1 MERGEW
7 ENDPEYPNG
16 PLPAHERQW
25 RHPSEIGA
33 TQWAASEPPL
43 VVGRG
48 LSIATGTVGV
58 ALAVGLLWLMIPH
71 HSRSGVIA
79 EASVTSLRLTTAT
92 DGDGDTGGFLA
103 PGTTAH
109 DRDSV
114 PHTAVVANTVATN
127 TAVTNTAVAITASTI
142 SSRTSTPMPTLLI
155 SKGPVAASNPATAL
169 ALTPGHFVVT
179 TARAVRGRSGLEVL
193 LPTGE
198 TVVGAVVMVDEA
210 DGTAVL
216 SVPSEID
223 ASVVQLSPDTSQATG
238 IVMTSPA
245 PLRVNVV
252 TDASGVHL
260 MYDRDTEPGEGSLV
274 LDSQGRLLGMCTMST
289 KGASL
294 VSVDTMLKALDQAEA
309 IDAPAWLGIQPD
321 TTDKGEVGVSAVM
334 AEGPAAA
341 AGLHPGDVI
350 RSIDGVPI
358 ASLDDLGT
366 TIAAHNAGQSVT
378 LAVGRKGAST
388 PLTIIIT
395 LSKRPDS
402 M

>member
-7 ENDPEYPNG
+7 ESDPEYPSG

-58 ALAVGLLWLMIPH
+58 ALAVGLLWLMVPH
-71 HSRSGVIA
+71 HSRSGVTA
-79 EASVTSLRLTTAT
+79 EASVTSLRQSTAT
-92 DGDGDTGGFLA
+92 DDDNGGFLVS
-103 PGTTAH
+103 GTAA
-109 DRDSV
+109 RNPDSV
-114 PHTAVVANTVATN
+114 PS
-127 TAVTNTAVAITASTI
+127 NTAVATSVADVTAST
-142 SSRTSTPMPTLLI
+142 SPTPASTPLPTLLI
-155 SKGPVAASNPATAL
+155 SKGPVASANPATAL

-179 TARAVRGRSGLEVL
+179 TARAVRGRQGLEVL

-198 TVVGAVVMVDEA
+198 SVVGAVVMVDEA
-210 DGTAVL
+210 AGIAVL

-223 ASVVQLSPDTSQATG
+223 ASVVQLSPETSQVTG

-245 PLRVNVV
+245 PLRVSVV
-252 TDASGVHL
+252 SDASGVHL
-260 MYDRDTEPGEGSLV
+260 MYDRDTEPGEGSPV
-274 LDSQGRLLGMCTMST
+274 LDQQGRLLGMCTMNAQ
-289 KGASL
+289 GASL

-309 IDAPAWLGIQPD
+309 LDAPAWLGIQPD
-321 TTDKGEVGVSAVM
+321 AAATGEVSVSAVM
-334 AEGPAAA
+334 AEGPAAV
-341 AGLHPGDVI
+341 AGIHPGDVI
-350 RSIDGVPI
+350 RAINGIPI
-358 ASLDDLGT
+358 SSLDELGQI
-366 TIAAHNAGQSVT
+366 IAEHTAGQSVT
-378 LAVGRKGAST
+378 ITVARRGSST
-388 PLTIIIT
+388 TTSITIT

>member
-7 ENDPEYPNG
+7 EDDPEYPSG

-58 ALAVGLLWLMIPH
+58 ALAVGLLWLMVPH
-71 HSRSGVIA
+71 HSRSGVTA
-79 EASVTSLRLTTAT
+79 EASVTSLRSSTAT
-92 DGDGDTGGFLA
+92 DDENDNGGFLA
-103 PGTTAH
+103 SGTGARNPG
-109 DRDSV
+109 SV
-114 PHTAVVANTVATN
+114 PRQTE
-127 TAVTNTAVAITASTI
+127 VTNAVAATTIPALSTPM
-142 SSRTSTPMPTLLI
+142 STPMPTLLI
-155 SKGPVAASNPATAL
+155 SKGSASSASPATAL

-179 TARAVRGRSGLEVL
+179 TARAVRGRQGFEVL
-193 LPTGE
+193 LPTGN

-210 DGTAVL
+210 AGTAVL

-223 ASVVQLSPDTSQATG
+223 ASVVQLSPETAQVTG

-245 PLRVNVV
+245 PLRVSVV

-260 MYDRDTEPGEGSLV
+260 MYDRNTEPGEGSLV

-289 KGASL
+289 EGASM

-321 TTDKGEVGVSAVM
+321 ASAKGDVGVSAVM
-334 AEGPAAA
+334 ADGPAAA
-341 AGLHPGDVI
+341 AGIHPGDVI

-358 ASLDDLGT
+358 ASLDELGT
-366 TIAAHNAGQSVT
+366 TIAAHTAGQSVT
-378 LAVGRKGAST
+378 LIVMRKGSST
-388 PLTIIIT
+388 PLTINIT
-395 LSKRPDS
+395 LSRRPDS
-402 M
+402 L